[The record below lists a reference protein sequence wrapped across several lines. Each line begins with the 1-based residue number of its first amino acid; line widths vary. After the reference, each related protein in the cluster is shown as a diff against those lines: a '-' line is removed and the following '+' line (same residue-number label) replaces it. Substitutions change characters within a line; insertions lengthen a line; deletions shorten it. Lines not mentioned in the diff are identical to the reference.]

1 MRFVRPH
8 HSPTT
13 NCIGDRRFLTRSGP
27 CRDNPRQ
34 TPETENIPTERRKM
48 PQLLFLSYFS
58 TTLFFLPL
66 LCLLYVV
73 HHRAAGANTLLHYEP
88 N

>member
-1 MRFVRPH
+1 
-8 HSPTT
+8 
-13 NCIGDRRFLTRSGP
+13 
-27 CRDNPRQ
+27 
-34 TPETENIPTERRKM
+34 M